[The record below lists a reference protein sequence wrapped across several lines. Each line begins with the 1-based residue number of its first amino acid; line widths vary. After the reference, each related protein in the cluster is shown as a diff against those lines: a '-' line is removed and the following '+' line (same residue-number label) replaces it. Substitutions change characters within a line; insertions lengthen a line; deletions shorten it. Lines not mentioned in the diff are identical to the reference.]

1 MNISLDGYRIV
12 YISELTQRL
21 SDRYQAKK
29 NESKDKAKNLSEKYR
44 LEKFVQSS
52 STSSVRKLIISKPLN
67 NFDKVFK
74 V

>member
-12 YISELTQRL
+12 YISELSQR
-21 SDRYQAKK
+21 RGNCYQAKK
-29 NESKDKAKNLSEKYR
+29 NESKSQAKNLSEKYR

-67 NFDKVFK
+67 NFDKVF
-74 V
+74 

>member
-29 NESKDKAKNLSEKYR
+29 NDSKDKAKNLSEKYR

-67 NFDKVFK
+67 NFDKVF
-74 V
+74 